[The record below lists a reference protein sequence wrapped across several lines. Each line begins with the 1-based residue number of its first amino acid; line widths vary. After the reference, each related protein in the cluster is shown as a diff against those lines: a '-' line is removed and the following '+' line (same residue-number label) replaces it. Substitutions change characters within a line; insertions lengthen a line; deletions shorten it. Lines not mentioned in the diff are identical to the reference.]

1 MLKHQ
6 SSTGLATRVAIGLAA
21 VVLVCLTFTGS
32 SQQTAPTGGAPA
44 SPQSTNLVV
53 KIDAQGNYTLGQTP
67 VTIDQLRTNLMAES
81 AKQPKLRLEIQA
93 DKSAPLKAIVKVMDL
108 TKEPGI
114 GGVTLDTAGREKAPV
129 ITVEQLLSSPDR
141 FDGARVVVTGFLL
154 QPKVGDITIH
164 QTEPDYHHYQRETG
178 IRLDLD
184 PNQRNLMPFQLKRGV
199 VRGTFHAKRAQGV
212 PSRIGE
218 ITSLELAQ

>member
-1 MLKHQ
+1 MRFHLWI
-6 SSTGLATRVAIGLAA
+6 SLAA
-21 VVLVCLTFTGS
+21 VGLLLLSCASHPAPGRK
-32 SQQTAPTGGAPA
+32 QTEVA
-44 SPQSTNLVV
+44 
-53 KIDAQGNYTLGQTP
+53 
-67 VTIDQLRTNLMAES
+67 
-81 AKQPKLRLEIQA
+81 
-93 DKSAPLKAIVKVMDL
+93 
-108 TKEPGI
+108 
-114 GGVTLDTAGREKAPV
+114 
-129 ITVEQLLSSPDR
+129 VEQLLSAPNR

-184 PNQRNLMPFQLKRGV
+184 PSQRNLMPFQLKRCV
-199 VRGTFHAKRAQGV
+199 VRGTFHARRAQGV